1 MKDAFANVADLSVL
15 LYLLM
20 LLHGPQVDMEFNHV
34 SKPQP
39 HHNSLSY

>member
-20 LLHGPQVDMEFNHV
+20 LLHGPQADVYFGDV